1 MPGDTTTA
9 LGRFRAD
16 VARYPRGGWIYERSL
31 WAIAVY
37 RLGQGL
43 RERGGPVAV
52 LGTPVYRMLA
62 LLMQILTN
70 IEIPASAT
78 IGPGLRIYHAGPIIV
93 NAGAT
98 VGADCI
104 LNTGVILGNK
114 ETKQDVPTVGD
125 RVSFGAGAC
134 VLGAVHIGNDVKI
147 GAMTLVLDDVPSGTT
162 VVGVPGRVIKRHIEA
177 A

>member
-1 MPGDTTTA
+1 MTSEASTA
-9 LGRFRAD
+9 GQRYRAD
-16 VARYPRGGWIYERSL
+16 RARYPRGAWLSERSL

-43 RERGGPVAV
+43 RERGGLVGAA
-52 LGTPVYRMLA
+52 GTPVYRALA
-62 LLMQILTN
+62 LLVHIVTN
-70 IEIPASAT
+70 IEIPASAA

-98 VGADCI
+98 LGAGCI
-104 LNTGVILGNK
+104 LNTGVIIGNK
-114 ETKQDVPTVGD
+114 ETHDDVPRIGD

-134 VLGAVHIGNDVKI
+134 VLGAVTIGDDVKV

>member
-1 MPGDTTTA
+1 MAGDRTTA
-9 LGRFRAD
+9 LQRFRAD
-16 VARYPRGGWIYERSL
+16 LARYPRGAFLYERSL

-43 RERGGPVAV
+43 RERGGLVGAV
-52 LGTPVYRMLA
+52 GTQAYRVLA
-62 LLMQILTN
+62 LLVHILTN

-78 IGPGLRIYHAGPIIV
+78 IGPGLRIYHAGPIII
-93 NAGAT
+93 NAGST

-114 ETKQDVPTVGD
+114 ETRDDVPTVGD

-134 VLGAVHIGNDVKI
+134 VLGAVHIGNDVKV